1 MSSLEKHITPFS
13 KAIVRLLKSTV
24 ERNSNVW
31 DDVINYQTEIQ
42 DYISKI
48 GLELIVKKDEGF
60 AFVKQL
66 EDSEGNTLGLVQRR
80 QIGFETSIVLV
91 VLRQSLEDFD
101 SNPTQLATEK
111 FITNSEIKDELE
123 LFLPEK
129 YNKVKFI
136 KELDKYINAAVDL
149 IDEFDEVT
157 FAILKHNNACG
168 LASRPTVLEAWKDAL
183 AGDPVSAFGGVLVTN
198 AVIDKETAEEINKLF
213 FEVIIAPDYDVDA
226 LEILGQKKN
235 RIILV
240 RKEAKLPKKQFRSLL
255 NGVLVQERDLD
266 VETPADLKQVTEKA
280 PTATEIEDMLFA
292 NNLIYYI

>member
-1 MSSLEKHITPFS
+1 MSSLEKHITPYS

-42 DYISKI
+42 DYINKI

-66 EDSEGNTLGLVQRR
+66 EDSDGNTLALVQRR

-111 FITNSEIKDELE
+111 FITNTEIKDELE

-129 YNKVKFI
+129 NDRVRFI
-136 KELDKYINAAVDL
+136 KELDRYINAAVDL
-149 IDEFDEVT
+149 GYLKEISKKDNETKYQIHRIIKEKITLD
-157 FAILKHNNACG
+157 ILQDF
-168 LASRPTVLEAWKDAL
+168 E
-183 AGDPVSAFGGVLVTN
+183 
-198 AVIDKETAEEINKLF
+198 NKLK
-213 FEVIIAPDYDVDA
+213 DY
-226 LEILGQKKN
+226 
-235 RIILV
+235 
-240 RKEAKLPKKQFRSLL
+240 
-255 NGVLVQERDLD
+255 
-266 VETPADLKQVTEKA
+266 VESV
-280 PTATEIEDMLFA
+280 
-292 NNLIYYI
+292 